1 MKREELYKSAKSI
14 LHEDFCLNG
23 KCSYYDKCERGEGN
37 VPPRKNSCNYDFALS
52 MMIRGIDL
60 AVDNLPS
67 PWINVNDDLPC
78 NHEGLIRGTEISEGT
93 KTFKVFVTNVYGE
106 NWSDYMI
113 YKNGKWRW
121 NSYEPDY
128 WMSAPKLPK

>member
-1 MKREELYKSAKSI
+1 MTREELYKSAKSI

-23 KCSYYDKCERGEGN
+23 KCPYYDKCERGEGN

-78 NHEGLIRGTEISEGT
+78 NHEELLMTPHHTKDVIVKIEGQI
-93 KTFKVFVTNVYGE
+93 TFERMIQHSDGHWMFTSAVTHWFPIPE
-106 NWSDYMI
+106 
-113 YKNGKWRW
+113 
-121 NSYEPDY
+121 
-128 WMSAPKLPK
+128 LPK